1 MNPAS
6 IANRRADFRNA
17 VRPGPK
23 KILVVDQN
31 DVDLRGIG
39 AELRNEGCEVIA
51 ARSGAEALELLS
63 AQLVD
68 CILLGMQSPVESVFE
83 TCKRIKS
90 TAEWRG
96 TPLILRA
103 PAEMQQA
110 MVDGINAG
118 ADDCIFKSSD
128 LAVLR
133 ARVRAQLRRKQFEDE
148 DREIRERFLQKEM
161 EAAAAN
167 SAYELA
173 ETRCAG

>member
-1 MNPAS
+1 
-6 IANRRADFRNA
+6 
-17 VRPGPK
+17 
-23 KILVVDQN
+23 
-31 DVDLRGIG
+31 
-39 AELRNEGCEVIA
+39 
-51 ARSGAEALELLS
+51 
-63 AQLVD
+63 
-68 CILLGMQSPVESVFE
+68 
-83 TCKRIKS
+83 
-90 TAEWRG
+90 
-96 TPLILRA
+96 
-103 PAEMQQA
+103 